1 MQSRPV
7 NSGKRDVKNTKEVGV
22 YMKNMLTRKVHLNFN
37 NVGKNIKET
46 LEKKLMKDY
55 EGKCSVEGFIKPNTT
70 KIVSYSSGLL
80 VENQVM
86 FEVVFECMVCCP
98 VEGMHIKCNVQ
109 NITQAGIRAII
120 NDDVSPIVVYIS
132 RDHHYNNTYF
142 SKVKEND
149 DIAIKV
155 IGQRYELNDAHVSV
169 MGELIE
175 PRVEKYKKKT
185 KLVIENA

>member
-149 DIAIKV
+149 DITIKV

-185 KLVIENA
+185 KLVIEKA

>member
-142 SKVKEND
+142 SKVKESD

>member
-185 KLVIENA
+185 KLVIEKA